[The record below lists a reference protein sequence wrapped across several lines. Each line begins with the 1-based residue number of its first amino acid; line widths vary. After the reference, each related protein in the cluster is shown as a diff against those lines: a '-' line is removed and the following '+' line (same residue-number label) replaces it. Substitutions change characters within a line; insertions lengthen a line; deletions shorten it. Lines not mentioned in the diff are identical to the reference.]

1 MKYLLAFDNK
11 EKYLFE
17 HYKQLI
23 ESLAFDEYDI
33 LGFLILI
40 RRHLGDKHPYIHEFA
55 DLIAHRSRNQGMAM
69 DAISAAIDS
78 EYETEDGSKCIKG
91 YNGIQETAWRA
102 DVGGLLSDFGIA
114 YTEQTI
120 LDFSLCVYSITQYT
134 QYECLRK
141 NGAHYRG
148 IIELFQNGADELS
161 LCTTE
166 GKRDS
171 FYVCFA
177 KIGKYQFNKVFP
189 AGHIQ
194 TAVETF
200 REEGALH
207 LRTMQGE
214 VII

>member
-1 MKYLLAFDNK
+1 M
-11 EKYLFE
+11 
-17 HYKQLI
+17 
-23 ESLAFDEYDI
+23 LAFDEKEKCLFKHYKSVIESFTFDEYDV

-40 RRHLGDKHPYIHEFA
+40 HRHLGGKHPYIREFA
-55 DLIAHRSRNQGMAM
+55 DLIAHRSRNQGMVM
-69 DAISAAIDS
+69 DAIAAAIDNA
-78 EYETEDGSKCIKG
+78 YETEGGSKSIKG
-91 YNGIQETAWRA
+91 YYGIQESAWRK
-102 DVGGLLSDFGIA
+102 DVEGMLSTFGIT

-134 QYECLRK
+134 QYEYCRK
-141 NGAHYRG
+141 NGSHYKG
-148 IIELFQNGADELS
+148 AIELFQSSTDELC

-171 FYVCFA
+171 LYVCFA
-177 KIGKYQFNKVFP
+177 KMGRYRFNKMFP

-200 REEGALH
+200 REEETLH
-207 LRTMQGE
+207 LRTTQGE